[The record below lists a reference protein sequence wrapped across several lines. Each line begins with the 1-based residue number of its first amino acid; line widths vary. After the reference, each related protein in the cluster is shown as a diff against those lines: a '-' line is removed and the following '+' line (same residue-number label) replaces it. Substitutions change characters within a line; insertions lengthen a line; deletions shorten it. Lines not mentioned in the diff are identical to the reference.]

1 MQPSTP
7 LSWPLPMLAIA
18 ILTILCVL
26 SAGESFKVITSSIIA
41 RRDGAGNDAVRRS
54 WESEQ
59 GPFSTARPDDLYEH
73 LDEVNSIND
82 GVTAPKEEA
91 DVSHDSVLDDDEK
104 FGIPGLPLPNPIAT
118 GISIVGCLLNGC
130 AESTPALGDP
140 TAVPI
145 LPSTGAAGGGL
156 FPSVLSILAGSPG
169 ATSAPEPGN
178 PDGSAPLGG
187 LLSALSQAAPSPI
200 QPVPAITAPP
210 AAPTGSDGLL
220 SGLGVLSGVAA
231 ALSDV
236 LGSPDDSS
244 NGGGGLL
251 GQISANVLGP
261 VASIAADPGAIL
273 ANPAAAVNDLQSQV
287 SALLDSVPSAVAA
300 GVQLASNV
308 GGDLADALNATTD
321 VLESVPDVADNV
333 AGQVGSILNAA
344 PALASGIPAAALEA
358 VNKVGSVLDNVP
370 GLAQGFN
377 GILAGL
383 KNDLAAAVVSA
394 VPEVSALAGAV
405 NSQVVGVL
413 PAALQPLVSGALLSL
428 ATAPPSDGLSP
439 SPTAT
444 PSTGLASMLS
454 SLSASITS
462 ASPAAAATGTM
473 AVNSIASSALLGLSS
488 LIGQVSQLSLTA
500 ATTPPATP
508 ATAACKCFS

>member
-1 MQPSTP
+1 MMQPSALLSRP
-7 LSWPLPMLAIA
+7 LAMLAIA

-26 SAGESFKVITSSIIA
+26 SVGESFKVITSSIIA
-41 RRDGAGNDAVRRS
+41 RRDDAGNDAVRRS

-59 GPFSTARPDDLYEH
+59 GPFSPARPDDLH
-73 LDEVNSIND
+73 DQLDEINPINN
-82 GVTAPKEEA
+82 GVAVPNEEA
-91 DVSHDSVLDDDEK
+91 DVSHDSVLDGEEK
-104 FGIPGLPLPNPIAT
+104 FGIPGLPLPNPIVTA
-118 GISIVGCLLNGC
+118 ISIVG
-130 AESTPALGDP
+130 PALGDP
-140 TAVPI
+140 TAAPI

-169 ATSAPEPGN
+169 ATPAPVPGN
-178 PDGSAPLGG
+178 PDGSAPLGD
-187 LLSALSQAAPSPI
+187 LLSALSQAAPSPV

-220 SGLGVLSGVAA
+220 SGLGVLGGVAA
-231 ALSDV
+231 ALSGV

-244 NGGGGLL
+244 NDGSGLL

-333 AGQVGSILNAA
+333 AGQVGSLLNAA

-358 VNKVGSVLDNVP
+358 VNKVGAVLDNVP

-383 KNDLAAAVVSA
+383 KNDLAVAVVSA
-394 VPEVSALAGAV
+394 APEVSALAGAV

-413 PAALQPLVSGALLSL
+413 PAALQPLVSGALSSL
-428 ATAPPSDGLSP
+428 AMAPPSDGLSP
-439 SPTAT
+439 SPTPT

-462 ASPAAAATGTM
+462 ASPAAAATGTA

-488 LIGQVSQLSLTA
+488 LIGQVSRLSLTA

-508 ATAACKCFS
+508 ATAACKCFPWSPK